1 MESTWSLKMMLDG
14 QLVSSSFLR
23 ARPLF
28 RHFLSFTFLLF
39 AFSLSNNS
47 LFTLCSLPSSL
58 RHLNLAGMWNL
69 PGRNGKMPNLDK
81 FDAEFFGIPESE
93 VNYIDPQERILL
105 EGTYEAIIDA
115 GESPRQI
122 QFSFSLRA
130 F

>member
-1 MESTWSLKMMLDG
+1 
-14 QLVSSSFLR
+14 
-23 ARPLF
+23 
-28 RHFLSFTFLLF
+28 
-39 AFSLSNNS
+39 
-47 LFTLCSLPSSL
+47 
-58 RHLNLAGMWNL
+58 
-69 PGRNGKMPNLDK
+69 MPNLDK